1 MRGGVGVRNGKFHQR
16 MFRRDHHIC
25 RAKQR
30 VGPRGEHAQFF
41 RRADRGII
49 AHMHRE
55 INLRALTAPNP
66 FRLLGARALG
76 PIDQL
81 QIIQQPLR
89 IFGDAKHPLL
99 EWLSHHGESAA
110 LALAIDHFFV
120 GKDGAKLGAPVHK
133 LLAQIREAHVV
144 NRLSLLARVALA
156 PQLADVVGQ
165 FNTARAGLELLY
177 QLRHWPRLLRR
188 LVVPRV
194 PTLQPNP
201 LGKAHIFGVNG
212 GKLTAPVV

>member
-1 MRGGVGVRNGKFHQR
+1 MRKREFHQR
-16 MFRRDHHIC
+16 MFWRDHHVC

-30 VGPRGEHAQFF
+30 VGSRGEHAQFF
-41 RRADRGII
+41 WRDGGDII

-55 INLRALTAPNP
+55 INLRALTAANP
-66 FRLLGARALG
+66 FRLLRARALG
-76 PIDQL
+76 PINQL

-89 IFGDAKHPLL
+89 IFGDAKHPLF
-99 EWLSHHGESAA
+99 EWLSHHGKSAA

-120 GKDGAKLGAPVHK
+120 GKHGAKLGAPVHK

-144 NRLSLLARVALA
+144 NRLSLLARVALT

-165 FNTARAGLELLY
+165 FNTARAGLELLH
-177 QLRHWPRLLRR
+177 QLRNWPRLLRR
-188 LVVPRV
+188 LVIPRV

-201 LGKAHIFGVNG
+201 LGKTHIFGVNR